1 MTNRLSW
8 FVIAVLV
15 AGFIFLYGPMVVLIT
30 YSFNANKLMT
40 LWGGFSTKWYPV
52 LLDDAAVLTAAKNS
66 FIVAAVSATF
76 ATVLGT
82 MAGYVL
88 ARYRKFHGRT
98 AFSGMVTAPL
108 VMPEVITG
116 LSMLL
121 LFKEMGYWFGWPK
134 SMGFSTV
141 ILAHITFSMSYVT
154 VVMQSRFSVFD
165 MSLEEAALDLGAK
178 PLKTFLVITLP
189 IVAPAV
195 ISGWL
200 LAFTIS
206 LDDLVITIYNNGPGS
221 GTLPQLIFSKVR
233 RGVDPTINAL
243 ATIIITVVATGVITS
258 HVLMTRAEKRRQRDI
273 QAALQANQ

>member
-8 FVIAVLV
+8 FVISALVL
-15 AGFIFLYGPMVVLIT
+15 GFIFLYGPMVVLIT

-134 SMGFSTV
+134 AMGFSTV

-178 PLKTFLVITLP
+178 PLKTFMVITLP

-258 HVLMTRAEKRRQRDI
+258 HILMTRQEKRKQRDI
-273 QAALQANQ
+273 QAALQSNK